1 LKLKIAV
8 AAFAPLLLVGCGGVE
23 RGSSQAV
30 QQGVALTE
38 TVARDP
44 YALGTAL
51 TPQGAVPENA
61 TGETFLRGGEVF
73 LSVDVSS
80 ASTDQVVEVKWIDP
94 SGRVLRRD
102 ARRAP
107 QGTDHV
113 PFSSGATQRWRPGP
127 HRAVVLIDGRSV
139 SEKTFMVM

>member
-8 AAFAPLLLVGCGGVE
+8 AAFVPLLLVGCVDH
-23 RGSSQAV
+23 GSSKAV
-30 QQGVALTE
+30 QQSLAVTE
-38 TVARDP
+38 SVSRET
-44 YALGTAL
+44 YALGTSL
-51 TPQGAVPENA
+51 TPRGAVPA
-61 TGETFLRGGEVF
+61 QAAGETFLRGGEVY

-94 SGRVLRRD
+94 EGQVLRRD

-107 QGTDHV
+107 QGTAYV
-113 PFSSGATQRWRPGP
+113 PFSSGATTQWPRGT

-139 SEKTFMVM
+139 SEKTFTVM

>member
-1 LKLKIAV
+1 MKLQIAV
-8 AAFAPLLLVGCGGVE
+8 AAFVPLLLVGCVDHGDGK
-23 RGSSQAV
+23 AV
-30 QQGVALTE
+30 QQSLAVTE
-38 TVARDP
+38 SVSRET

-51 TPQGAVPENA
+51 TTGGAVPARA

-80 ASTDQVVEVKWIDP
+80 ASTDQLVEVKWIDP
-94 SGRVLRRD
+94 EGQVLRRD

-107 QGTDHV
+107 QGTAYV
-113 PFSSGATQRWRPGP
+113 PFSSGATAQWPRGT

-139 SEKTFMVM
+139 SEKTFTVM